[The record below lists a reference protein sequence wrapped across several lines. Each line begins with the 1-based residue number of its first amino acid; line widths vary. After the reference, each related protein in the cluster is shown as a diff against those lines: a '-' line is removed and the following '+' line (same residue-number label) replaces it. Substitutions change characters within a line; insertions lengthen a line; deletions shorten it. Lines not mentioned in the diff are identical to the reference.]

1 MRSVDIPTLLG
12 YPALVSRLTYRQA
25 GVDIAAADRLVE
37 RIKKIAAT
45 TRTPDVLSGVG
56 LFAAATR
63 LPKGLRDP
71 VILSAT
77 DGVGTKLAVARILG
91 KHDTIGIDLVA
102 MNVNDLLTSGARPIS
117 FLDYLAVGRLSS
129 VPAEAI
135 IRGIAEGCRLAGAS
149 LIGGETAEMPGFYRD
164 GEYDLAGFAIGVA
177 ERRRLVDGSRVRP
190 GDVLVGLRSTGLH
203 SNGYSLARRA
213 LRATTRAALMRKDAD
228 LGETVGEALLR
239 PTAIYV
245 KPVLAALER
254 FRISGMAHI
263 TGGGIPGNLV
273 RILPRSCTAVVER
286 AALPADALFEL
297 IRRRGKIDRA
307 EMDRTFNCGIG
318 FVMIA
323 PARQADSLVAFLGKR
338 RVDASILGVIRR
350 GSRGVRYTAGDRA
363 RAG

>member
-1 MRSVDIPTLLG
+1 
-12 YPALVSRLTYRQA
+12 VSRLTYRQA

-45 TRTPDVLSGVG
+45 TRTPEVLSGVG

-135 IRGIAEGCRLAGAS
+135 LRGIAQGCRLAGAS

-177 ERRRLVDGSRVRP
+177 ERRRLIDGSRIRP
-190 GDVLVGLRSTGLH
+190 GDALVGLRSTGLH
-203 SNGYSLARRA
+203 SNGYSLARRV

-228 LGETVGEALLR
+228 LGEPLGEALLR

-245 KPVLAALER
+245 KPVLAALGR
-254 FRISGMAHI
+254 FRVRGMAHI
-263 TGGGIPGNLV
+263 TGGGIPGNLS
-273 RILPRSCTAVVER
+273 RILPRGCTALVER
-286 AALPADALFEL
+286 AALPEDPLFEL
-297 IRRRGKIDRA
+297 IRRRGEIERG

-318 FVMIA
+318 YVMVV
-323 PARQADSLVAFLGKR
+323 PATEADGLVAFLGKR
-338 RVDASILGVIRR
+338 SVRASVIGAVRR
-350 GSRGVRYTAGDRA
+350 GPRGVRYSAGARA
-363 RAG
+363 RRG